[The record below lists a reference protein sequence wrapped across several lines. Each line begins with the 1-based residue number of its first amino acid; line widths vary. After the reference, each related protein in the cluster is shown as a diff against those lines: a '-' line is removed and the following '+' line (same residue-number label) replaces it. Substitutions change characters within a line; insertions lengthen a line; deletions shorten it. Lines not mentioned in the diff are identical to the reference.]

1 MSGVYGD
8 QLAFFP
14 EQFEP
19 ATVFEMSP
27 NVGAGYAK
35 RTNERATEGVFQW
48 LKGGTLNIEEHTLVQ
63 ADTIIFWT
71 YDHLVEGMFLER
83 EDGTVFRIVK
93 TMEWDLTGGFYR
105 FAIETVAGVTDTQ
118 TTDTEV
124 TDGIVRQYQ

>member
-14 EQFEP
+14 EQFES
-19 ATVFEMSP
+19 ATAFEMDP
-27 NVGAGYAK
+27 NVGAGYKK
-35 RTNERATEGVFQW
+35 RKNEKATEGVFQW
-48 LKGGTLNIEEHTLVQ
+48 LKGGNLDVEEHMLAQ

-83 EDGTVFRIVK
+83 ADGSLFRITK
-93 TMEWDLTGGFYR
+93 TMEWNLTGGFYR
-105 FAIETVAGVTDTQ
+105 FALETVVGNTDTQ

-124 TDGIVRQYQ
+124 ADGILEQYQ